1 MATLITENQICIL
14 QTVGSNLNHNFL
26 RENTVKSVK
35 KVLGAHPN
43 LRARILNASVRSSVQ
58 NALDIDMPCRYG
70 SSLCCMASS
79 VKKRRARKATN
90 SKHGNPTQNK
100 VLEAKFNSVKAKE
113 VMDFFQD

>member
-1 MATLITENQICIL
+1 MGHSPI
-14 QTVGSNLNHNFL
+14 
-26 RENTVKSVK
+26 
-35 KVLGAHPN
+35 

-70 SSLCCMASS
+70 SSLCCMGAS

-100 VLEAKFNSVKAKE
+100 DFEAKFNSVKAKE
-113 VMDFFQD
+113 VVDFFKIRRVRYFLTFSMLLLVYNIKI